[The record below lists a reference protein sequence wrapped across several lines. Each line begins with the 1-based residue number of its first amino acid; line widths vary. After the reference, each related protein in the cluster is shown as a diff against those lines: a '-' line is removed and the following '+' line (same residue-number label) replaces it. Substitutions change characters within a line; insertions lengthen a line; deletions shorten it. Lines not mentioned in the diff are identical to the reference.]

1 MFTETK
7 ILKKLIKNAYKGSG
21 LHVEHTDK
29 GWLAISGW
37 WWRLEIGYLEL
48 SNEIKAQLVE
58 CIGEI
63 PEPGEA
69 YLYIKRTDPQSEIPG
84 TTYINLLEKWTQ
96 CQTEY
101 SITNVVLRTA
111 DDFVAVLQG
120 GSGCEIIPGWG
131 VDLVR
136 SKANDDE
143 CITGSGRSDSTT
155 PYMIWADDE
164 MAIGILKR
172 GTKYQG
178 EREFLEAVDEC
189 VLDWDFEIED

>member
-69 YLYIKRTDPQSEIPG
+69 YLYIKGTDPQSEIPG

-96 CQTEY
+96 CQTQY

-111 DDFVAVLQG
+111 DDFVECCREDQDARLFRDGVL
-120 GSGCEIIPGWG
+120 IW
-131 VDLVR
+131 
-136 SKANDDE
+136 
-143 CITGSGRSDSTT
+143 SD
-155 PYMIWADDE
+155 PRQM
-164 MAIGILKR
+164 MMN
-172 GTKYQG
+172 
-178 EREFLEAVDEC
+178 V
-189 VLDWDFEIED
+189 